1 MIHLLSLSLYELHLG
16 ILHFVRQRRNRLR
29 HIVILVLLV
38 AIHGA
43 ADAADLRV
51 TAESQQ
57 VWSIST
63 RCAPRCGN
71 LESGLDKITYQ
82 QLDGKDGSGRWLP
95 SDAAAF
101 RAGGDPSIPTTFY
114 IHGNATDCDEAVRE
128 GWSLYSR
135 MRQLATGH
143 PFRLVIWSWPADKA
157 VRGIRA
163 DVQLKV
169 TFSDTESYYLA
180 RALPGVMPGTPV
192 SLIGYS
198 LGCRIAGGTLQL
210 LAGGQAGN
218 RRLSPEAITA
228 WTTGTARPIRVML
241 IAAAVDFDWLE
252 PSGCEGMATL
262 AVQRVLITQN
272 VCDRCL
278 KFYSR
283 LYGPHGPEALG
294 CVGPAGTAGG
304 KIEVIDVACQVGKR
318 HAYDVYQSAPAV
330 DQRIGW
336 CTFIDNQGP
345 WQEEMGHDECRRGP
359 SR

>member
-1 MIHLLSLSLYELHLG
+1 MMHLPSQCLHELHLG
-16 ILHFVRQRRNRLR
+16 ILYCFRQQRNHLR

-38 AIHGA
+38 AIQGA
-43 ADAADLRV
+43 ADVVDSRAA
-51 TAESQQ
+51 TESQK

-63 RCAPRCGN
+63 RCAPRYGN

-82 QLDGKDGSGRWLP
+82 QLDGDDGSGRWIP
-95 SDAAAF
+95 SDAAVF
-101 RAGGDPSIPTTFY
+101 RASGDPSIPTTFF
-114 IHGNATDCDEAVRE
+114 IHGNATDSDEAVRE
-128 GWSLYSR
+128 GRSLYSR
-135 MRQLATGH
+135 MRQLAAGRA
-143 PFRLVIWSWPADKA
+143 FRLVIWSWPADKA
-157 VRGIRA
+157 LRGIRA

-169 TFSDTESYYLA
+169 TFSDTDSYYLA

-198 LGCRIAGGTLQL
+198 LGCRIAGGALQL

-228 WTTGTARPIRVML
+228 WTTGTPRPIRVML

-252 PSGCEGMATL
+252 PSECEGMVPLT
-262 AVQRVLITQN
+262 VQRLLITQN
-272 VCDRCL
+272 GCDRCL

-294 CVGPAGTAGG
+294 CVGPAGPAGG
-304 KIEVIDVACQVGKR
+304 KIEVVDVACQVGKR
-318 HAYDVYQSAPAV
+318 HAYDIYQSAPAV

-336 CTFIDNQGP
+336 CTFIDKQALAG
-345 WQEEMGHDECRRGP
+345 GDRR
-359 SR
+359 